1 MKIDHE
7 SSSTSRAKRSKIIE
21 GYTQFSTRYDSETS
35 TIWVWMQ
42 PQPRPC
48 INATLIDELVSLQQQ
63 LTTTYKNQHNDTI
76 WPFRHLILASKIPG
90 IYNLG
95 GDLGFFKHCIINREE
110 ENLRDYAYKCINL
123 LHRNIDNLDLP
134 ITMVSLVQGQALG
147 GGFETALSC
156 DVIVAERSSQMG
168 FPEILFN
175 LFPGM
180 GAYNL
185 LERRIGSALA
195 ERIILS
201 GRTYG
206 AEELYDMGVI
216 DVMAEDGCGVEA
228 TINYLNSHNQSHN
241 TIRAMKRIRQIV
253 HPIEKQKM
261 YDIVD
266 IWVAAAMDLSAK
278 DLAKLERLLLLQKDM
293 KDSKSIL
300 QQNTKLTPRRGDW
313 RKIKDVAFPLINH
326 LGENVSRNRR
336 KNEGRRVSKKLD
348 KQMS

>member
-1 MKIDHE
+1 MKIEHE
-7 SSSTSRAKRSKIIE
+7 SSNVLLTEKSKSAQA
-21 GYTQFSTRYDSETS
+21 YTQFNTRYDSETS
-35 TIWVWMQ
+35 AIWVWMQ
-42 PQPRPC
+42 PQPCPC

-63 LTTTYKNQHNDTI
+63 LSVTYKNQRADSI

-95 GDLGFFKHCIINREE
+95 GDLGFFKQCIVNKEE

-156 DVIVAERSSQMG
+156 DVIIAERSSQLG

-216 DVMAEDGCGVEA
+216 DVLTEDGYGVEA
-228 TINYLNSHNQSHN
+228 TENYLKSHNQSHN

-266 IWVAAAMDLSAK
+266 IWVESAMDLSKK
-278 DLAKLERLLLLQKDM
+278 DLAKMERLLLLQKDL
-293 KDSKSIL
+293 KNSKAL
-300 QQNTKLTPRRGDW
+300 QQQNTTLAPRRADW
-313 RKIKDVAFPLINH
+313 RKNKDVTFPLINH

-336 KNEGRRVSKKLD
+336 KNAGRRVKKKLTD
-348 KQMS
+348 L